1 MALPKI
7 DAPIY
12 ELTLPL
18 SGKPIRYRPFLVKEQ
33 RNLLMAMESDDATV
47 IEQNIRQVL
56 TNCTITPNIDLDSLP
71 LIDIEYFFLQLR
83 ARSVGEV
90 VENKYKCNNELE
102 DGQECSNIMDVNFNL
117 LEIKVDKPEGI
128 SDTIKLNDTITV
140 KLRYPQFSVVKRA
153 TQFDNMA
160 DLALELIAESIE
172 YIHDGQQ
179 FYYAK
184 ESDPVELIE
193 FVESLNTE
201 QFSKVEEF
209 FNNLPSLEKNIEMKC
224 NKCGFEHK
232 IKIEGLENFFG

>member
-12 ELTLPL
+12 EVTLPL
-18 SGKPIRYRPFLVKEQ
+18 SGKQIRYRPFLVKEQ
-33 RNLLMAMESDDATV
+33 RNLLMAMESDDVEV

-56 TNCTITPNIDLDSLP
+56 INCTLTEKIDLDSIP
-71 LIDIEYFFLQLR
+71 LIDIEYYFLQLR
-83 ARSVGEV
+83 ARSIGEI
-90 VENKYKCNNELE
+90 VENKYKCNNEV
-102 DGQECSNIMDVNFNL
+102 DGVECGNIMDVNFNI

-172 YIHDGQQ
+172 YIHDGKQ

-184 ESDPVELIE
+184 EADPVELIE
-193 FVESLNTE
+193 FVESLSTE
-201 QFSKVEEF
+201 QFGRVEEF
-209 FNNLPSLEKNIEMKC
+209 FNNLPSLNKNIEMKC
-224 NKCGFEHK
+224 SKCGFEHS
-232 IKIEGLENFFG
+232 IKVEGLENFFD